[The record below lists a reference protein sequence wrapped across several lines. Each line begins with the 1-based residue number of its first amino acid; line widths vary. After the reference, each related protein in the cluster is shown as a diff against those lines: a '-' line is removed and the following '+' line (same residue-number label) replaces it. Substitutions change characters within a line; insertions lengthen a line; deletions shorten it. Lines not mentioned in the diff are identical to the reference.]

1 MMKFGV
7 PLSAELADMPGVA
20 VAAEAAGCESV
31 WVPEHL
37 IWPTVIEPVYPY
49 SESGEPPVALDV
61 PTFDPWVLLG
71 WIAAHTSRIR
81 LGTGVYILPLRDP
94 HVTARAVAS
103 LDLVSGGRAL
113 LGVGVGWLAEEFAIA
128 GQDFSTRG
136 ARTDEAIDILRVLWS
151 EAPASYEG
159 RHYAFPPVHFE
170 PKPPQGARLPI
181 VVGGESEPALRR
193 AARLGDGWI
202 GLRHTPESAARIVA
216 RLTEL
221 RAAAGR
227 ADEPLEITVGIPGS
241 ATAQDV
247 ARYAAAGVDR
257 VCLRP
262 WRKDEPPLDGLTRL
276 DAMIEEVGG

>member
-1 MMKFGV
+1 MKFGV
-7 PLSAELADMPGVA
+7 PLSAELADMPSVA
-20 VAAEAAGCESV
+20 GAAEAAGCESV

-37 IWPTVIEPVYPY
+37 IWPAVIEPAYPY

-151 EAPASYEG
+151 DAPAAYEG

-221 RAAAGR
+221 RAATGR
-227 ADEPLEITVGIPGS
+227 AGEPLEITVGIPGS

-262 WRKDEPPLDGLTRL
+262 WRKGEPPLDGLARL
-276 DAMIEEVGG
+276 GAMIEEVGG

>member
-1 MMKFGV
+1 MKFGV
-7 PLSAELADMPGVA
+7 PLAAELAELPGLA
-20 VAAEAAGCESV
+20 SAAEAAGCESV

-37 IWPTVIEPVYPY
+37 IWPAVIAPAYPY

-61 PTFDPWVLLG
+61 PTYDPWVLLG
-71 WIAAHTSRIR
+71 WIAAHTTRIR
-81 LGTGVYILPLRDP
+81 LGTSVYILPLRDP

-103 LDLVSGGRAL
+103 LDLVSGGRAV

-128 GQDFSTRG
+128 GQDFATRG
-136 ARTDEAIDILRVLWS
+136 ARTDEAIAILRALWS
-151 EAPASYEG
+151 EAPASYAG

-202 GLRHTPESAARIVA
+202 GLRHTPESAARVVA

-227 ADEPLEITVGIPGS
+227 GDEPLEVTVGISGS
-241 ATAQDV
+241 ATVEDV
-247 ARYAAAGVDR
+247 ARYAEAGVDR

-262 WRKDEPPLDGLTRL
+262 WRKGEAPLDGLTRL
-276 DAMIEEVGG
+276 SAMIEEVAG